1 MADGVKP
8 LVNQS
13 LDVASIRAQFP
24 ALNQNIYGNKP
35 LVYLDSAASSQKP
48 EAVLRVMDEFQRQD
62 YSNVHRG
69 VHCLSQRATDAFEA
83 SRETVAQF
91 LSANVDEIVFTKST
105 TEAINLVAH
114 GMGELLHAGDEII
127 LTELEH
133 HANIIPWQLAAQRK
147 GFTIKVVPI
156 LDDGQIDFDAFKALL
171 SDKTKLVACAYV
183 SNVLGTVLPVAD
195 IIENAHAVGA
205 QVLLDASQAVT
216 HRKVDVK
223 ALDVDYLVFTGHKLY
238 GPTGIGVL
246 YGRHEL
252 LQALP
257 PYQGGGDMIDR
268 VSFDG
273 STFKDAPFKFEAG
286 TPAITEAIGLGAAID
301 WVSSVGLDNIA
312 AHEDKL
318 LRYAH
323 ERLAAFGGVRIH
335 GQAPDKVSVVSFTLD
350 NIHAIDA
357 ATILDKTGVAVR
369 VGQHCAEPLHDRL
382 GVASTARA
390 SFAAYNNFDDVDA
403 LIDGLGVVRELF
415 S

>member
-1 MADGVKP
+1 MVGSVNP
-8 LVNQS
+8 LVNES
-13 LDVASIRAQFP
+13 LDVSAIRAQFP
-24 ALNQNIYGNKP
+24 ALNQSVYGDKP
-35 LVYLDSAASSQKP
+35 LVYLDSAASAQKP
-48 EAVLRVMDEFQRQD
+48 EAVLQAMDDFQRRD

-83 SRETVAQF
+83 ARETVSKF

-114 GMGELLHAGDEII
+114 GIGEQLQPGDEII

-133 HANIIPWQLAAQRK
+133 HANIIPWQLVAQRK
-147 GFTIKVVPI
+147 GFKIKVAPI
-156 LDDGQIDFDAFKALL
+156 LDDGQLDFVAFRALL
-171 SDKTKLVACAYV
+171 SPRTKLVACAYV
-183 SNVLGTVLPVAD
+183 SNVLGTVLPVAR
-195 IIENAHAVGA
+195 IIESAHAVGA

-246 YGRHEL
+246 YGRHQL

-323 ERLAAFGGVRIH
+323 QKLTGLGGVRIH

-350 NIHAIDA
+350 DIHAIDA

-382 GVASTARA
+382 GVSSTARA
-390 SFAAYNNFDDVDA
+390 SFAAYNTFADVDA

-415 S
+415 A

>member
-1 MADGVKP
+1 MVNGVAP
-8 LVNQS
+8 MVNSS
-13 LDVASIRAQFP
+13 LDVAAIKAQFP
-24 ALNQNIYGNKP
+24 ALNQSVYGNKP
-35 LVYLDSAASSQKP
+35 LVYLDSAASAQKP
-48 EAVLRVMDEFQRQD
+48 EAVLRAMDDFQRQD

-83 SRETVAQF
+83 ARDTVARF
-91 LSANVDEIVFTKST
+91 LSARVDEIVFTKST

-114 GMGELLHAGDEII
+114 GMGELLQPGDEII
-127 LTELEH
+127 LTQLEH
-133 HANIIPWQLAAQRK
+133 HANIIPWQLIAQRK
-147 GFTIKVVPI
+147 GLTIKVVPI
-156 LDDGQIDFDAFKALL
+156 LDDGQLDLDAFKSLL
-171 SDKTKLVACAYV
+171 SDKTKLVGCAYV
-183 SNVLGTVLPVAD
+183 SNVLGTVLPVNE
-195 IIENAHAVGA
+195 IIASAHAVGA

-268 VSFDG
+268 VSFEG

-301 WVSSVGLDNIA
+301 WVSSVGMDNIA

-318 LRYAH
+318 LHYAH
-323 ERLAAFGGVRIH
+323 DRLNAFGGVKIH
-335 GQAPDKVSVVSFTLD
+335 GQAPEKVSVVSFTLEG
-350 NIHAIDA
+350 IHAIDA

-382 GVASTARA
+382 GVSSTARA
-390 SFAAYNNFDDVDA
+390 SFAAYNSFDDIDA
-403 LIDGLGVVRELF
+403 LIEGLGVVRELF
-415 S
+415 A

>member
-1 MADGVKP
+1 MVNGVAP
-8 LVNQS
+8 MVNSS
-13 LDVASIRAQFP
+13 LDVAAIKAQFP
-24 ALNQNIYGNKP
+24 ALNQSVYGNKP
-35 LVYLDSAASSQKP
+35 LVYLDSAASAQKP
-48 EAVLRVMDEFQRQD
+48 EAVLCAMDDFQRQD

-83 SRETVAQF
+83 ARDTVARF
-91 LSANVDEIVFTKST
+91 LSARVDEIVFTKST

-114 GMGELLHAGDEII
+114 GMGELLQPGDEII
-127 LTELEH
+127 LTQLEH
-133 HANIIPWQLAAQRK
+133 HANIIPWQLIAQRK
-147 GFTIKVVPI
+147 GLTIKVVPI
-156 LDDGQIDFDAFKALL
+156 LDDGQLDLDAFKSLL
-171 SDKTKLVACAYV
+171 SDKTKLVGCAYV
-183 SNVLGTVLPVAD
+183 SNVLGTVLPVNE
-195 IIENAHAVGA
+195 IIASAHAVGA

-268 VSFDG
+268 VSFEG

-301 WVSSVGLDNIA
+301 WVSSVGMDNIA

-318 LRYAH
+318 LHYAH
-323 ERLAAFGGVRIH
+323 DRLNAFGGVKIH
-335 GQAPDKVSVVSFTLD
+335 GQAPEKVSVVSFTLEG
-350 NIHAIDA
+350 IHAIDA

-382 GVASTARA
+382 GVSSTARA
-390 SFAAYNNFDDVDA
+390 SFAAYNSFNDIDA
-403 LIDGLGVVRELF
+403 LIEGLGVVRELF
-415 S
+415 A